1 MHRQGLDR
9 AHKFGKIRTPQGMKT
24 LLKMVQQYTVFK
36 DRPTLAMD
44 FTTAIYDHIIKN
56 STEEMVS

>member
-1 MHRQGLDR
+1 
-9 AHKFGKIRTPQGMKT
+9 MKT

-44 FTTAIYDHIIKN
+44 FTTAIYDYIIKN
-56 STEEMVS
+56 STEETVS